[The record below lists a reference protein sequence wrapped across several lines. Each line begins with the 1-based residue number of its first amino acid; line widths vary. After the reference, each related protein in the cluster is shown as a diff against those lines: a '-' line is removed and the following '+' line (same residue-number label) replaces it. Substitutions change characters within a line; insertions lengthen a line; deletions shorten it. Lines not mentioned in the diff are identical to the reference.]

1 MTLEDRV
8 QVQRLHVF
16 RRAEELRAAH
26 GLRLE
31 EVAAASGCGERTL
44 RRLEAGELAGAKAL
58 TLMRVAFA
66 VGVSVAE
73 LVPALAVEP
82 PRPGLIQ
89 RKAARS
95 EAAVAELERRRR
107 RVASG
112 QPAESQGLEG

>member
-1 MTLEDRV
+1 MRV
-8 QVQRLHVF
+8 CRL
-16 RRAEELRAAH
+16 AELRAAH

-73 LVPALAVEP
+73 LVPAFAASP

-89 RKAARS
+89 RQAARHD
-95 EAAVAELERRRR
+95 AAQIELGRRRR
-107 RVASG
+107 RAASG
-112 QPAESQGLEG
+112 RPLGASGSGGERRLGP